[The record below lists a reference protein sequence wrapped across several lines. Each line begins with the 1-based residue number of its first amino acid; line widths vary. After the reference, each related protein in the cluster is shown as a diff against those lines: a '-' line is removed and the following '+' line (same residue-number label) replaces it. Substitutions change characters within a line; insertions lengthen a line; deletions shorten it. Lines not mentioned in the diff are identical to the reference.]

1 MTEILECSLDRVR
14 LDTEFRRES
23 CGWHA
28 ERYLLTRSAGCV
40 GTSEVDA
47 GLVLVTVHTPAIPGL
62 HSPTEIQARGV
73 LPGRRQKQPAA
84 SERGGLL
91 NS

>member
-1 MTEILECSLDRVR
+1 MFFGSSTTRHRVSSR
-14 LDTEFRRES
+14 VVRVACRAISPDKV
-23 CGWHA
+23 
-28 ERYLLTRSAGCV
+28 AGCV

-62 HSPTEIQARGV
+62 RSPTEIQARGV